1 MLKHKRRYSPKRV
14 MRRRLDNTDNTNN
27 DLEIKVRKFKSYNAN
42 RRKRRPYQRRNI
54 QHAAAA
60 AYNGNDDVD
69 VFDMEFNRPQITSFP
84 SKATAER
91 QQQQQQR
98 QQQQQQLRKATAERS
113 NNNNNNGDCN
123 QNAGY
128 GHYSNNNN
136 NVRRQQ
142 QRRQTATKATTEQTN
157 SSSSRISMAS

>member
-91 QQQQQQR
+91 KTATLNPRRGRSSCWLATAEQQQQQQK
-98 QQQQQQLRKATAERS
+98 QQ
-113 NNNNNNGDCN
+113 
-123 QNAGY
+123 
-128 GHYSNNNN
+128 
-136 NVRRQQ
+136 
-142 QRRQTATKATTEQTN
+142 EQHG
-157 SSSSRISMAS
+157 SES

>member
-1 MLKHKRRYSPKRV
+1 
-14 MRRRLDNTDNTNN
+14 MRRRLDNTNN

-84 SKATAER
+84 ITN
-91 QQQQQQR
+91 
-98 QQQQQQLRKATAERS
+98 T
-113 NNNNNNGDCN
+113 NNNNNNKRELINYDEH
-123 QNAGY
+123 Q
-128 GHYSNNNN
+128 HSNNNSS
-136 NVRRQQ
+136 R
-142 QRRQTATKATTEQTN
+142 ATT
-157 SSSSRISMAS
+157 SSSSGSGSSSGGGGTKSSGGGGGASRSDGGGGGSIYA